1 MDYYIV
7 RDFESSMTM
16 LDSLIVSVPGVNPMY
31 HFLRAQVRTSQ
42 VEVQPVNESELR
54 LRYFEI
60 IQDLKFCAK
69 SFPEFPY
76 ASFNIG
82 NTYVKLKDYQSAIN
96 AYTEALERDPDMP
109 EAYFN
114 RGVVRILDG
123 KIAEGLADLSKA
135 GERGL
140 YQSYNLI
147 KKYSAKAKE

>member
-7 RDFESSMTM
+7 RDFESAMSV
-16 LDSLIVSVPGVNPMY
+16 LDSIIVSVPKVSPIY

-42 VEVQPVNESELR
+42 VEAESINESELR

-60 IQDLKFCAK
+60 IQDLKFCNN
-69 SFPEFPY
+69 SLPDFPY

-82 NTYVKLKDYQSAIN
+82 NTYAKLKDYPSAIN
-96 AYTEALERDPDMP
+96 AYTEAISKDPLMP

-114 RGVVRILDG
+114 RGVVHILNNNTDS
-123 KIAEGLADLSKA
+123 GLADLSKA
-135 GERGL
+135 GEMGL

-147 KKYSAKAKE
+147 KKYSAVKK